1 MQTTR
6 PASRAAKK
14 HVEALFDSLALE
26 YARER
31 ERQFSFIA
39 QKRLVID
46 LLAGA
51 QGRLLEVG
59 CGPAV
64 MAPDLLAMGFELHG
78 IDVSAEMIRRAE
90 LRIAG
95 HPLVKRCRF
104 AIGDVESLDFPD
116 AVFDAVLAMG
126 VLEYL
131 EGYDRALQEMRRVLK
146 PGGVLLLTIPNRA
159 SAYHLARGS
168 YQKLR
173 DLARRLRRMPA
184 PRAASHSL
192 CVPWLLD
199 RQLERAGLRKLESR
213 ACNFIFFPLK
223 ELQPR
228 ASEALSRALM
238 PLAASRLAPLI
249 GAQYI
254 LKTQKIA

>member
-1 MQTTR
+1 MHRTR
-6 PASRAAKK
+6 SAPQAKK

-31 ERQFSFIA
+31 EGQYSFIA

-46 LLAGA
+46 LLADA
-51 QGRLLEVG
+51 NGRLLEVG

-90 LRIAG
+90 LRIAS
-95 HPLVKRCRF
+95 HPLEKRCRF
-104 AIGDVESLDFPD
+104 AIGDVESLEFPD
-116 AVFDAVLAMG
+116 AFFDAVLAMG

-131 EGYDRALQEMRRVLK
+131 DGYDRALHEMRRVLK
-146 PGGVLLLTIPNRA
+146 PGGVMILTIPNRA
-159 SAYHLARGS
+159 SAYHLARGT

-173 DLARRLRRMPA
+173 NVVQRVRGKPA
-184 PRAASHSL
+184 APATSHNP

-199 RQLERAGLRKLESR
+199 RQLERSGLRKLESR
-213 ACNFIFFPLK
+213 ACNFVFFPLK

-228 ASEALSRALM
+228 ASEALSSALM
-238 PLAASRLAPLI
+238 PLASSGLAPLI

-254 LKTQKIA
+254 LKAQKTA

>member
-1 MQTTR
+1 MHSTR
-6 PASRAAKK
+6 SAPQAKK

-31 ERQFSFIA
+31 EGQYSFIA

-46 LLAGA
+46 LLADA
-51 QGRLLEVG
+51 NGRLLEVG

-64 MAPDLLAMGFELHG
+64 MAPDLLAMGFELQG

-90 LRIAG
+90 LRMAG
-95 HPLVKRCRF
+95 HPREKRCRF
-104 AIGDVESLDFPD
+104 AIGDVESLEFPD
-116 AVFDAVLAMG
+116 AFFDAVLAMG

-131 EGYDRALQEMRRVLK
+131 EGYDRALHEMRRVLK
-146 PGGVLLLTIPNRA
+146 PGGVMILTIPNRA
-159 SAYHLARGS
+159 SAYHLARGV
-168 YQKLR
+168 YTKLR
-173 DLARRLRRMPA
+173 VVARRLRGRSPTGGLRHH
-184 PRAASHSL
+184 P
-192 CVPWLLD
+192 CVPWALD
-199 RQLERAGLRKLESR
+199 RQLARAGLRKLESR
-213 ACNFIFFPLK
+213 ACNFVFFPLK

-254 LKTQKIA
+254 VKAQKIA